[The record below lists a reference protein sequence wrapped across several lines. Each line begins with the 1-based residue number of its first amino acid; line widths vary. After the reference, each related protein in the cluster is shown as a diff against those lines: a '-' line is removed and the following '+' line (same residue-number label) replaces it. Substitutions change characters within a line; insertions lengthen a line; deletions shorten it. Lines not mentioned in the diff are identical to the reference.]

1 MIPIN
6 RCFEV
11 NLQRPTIYLEIS
23 TEIEAVLKQAKYLQR
38 LTPFVELEQI
48 LPIKHAQYSRN
59 PDFLSNLHEAQSLQ
73 AEKLKSNDRRA
84 SGLMAYPRIGRSDVP
99 ISNVNFN
106 RHHVMEPDTDFQFY
120 NAESDSVP
128 DKDYEDPRNPTLGY
142 LGRSMNPKH
151 ADKFPKEASWLI
163 PDRLRSSKDYRPWQK
178 LDDEKSAYPGSLILT
193 RGMTRK
199 YLPFLVLSKINEDS

>member
-1 MIPIN
+1 MRNHLFVFLLALI
-6 RCFEV
+6 F
-11 NLQRPTIYLEIS
+11 S
-23 TEIEAVLKQAKYLQR
+23 TS
-38 LTPFVELEQI
+38 LT
-48 LPIKHAQYSRN
+48 
-59 PDFLSNLHEAQSLQ
+59 Q

-193 RGMTRK
+193 RGSRNSQLNGYTPR
-199 YLPFLVLSKINEDS
+199 LGRENEADRAICK